1 MKIDKSLRTG
11 STGMLILRL
20 LEEKEMYGY
29 EMIEA
34 LEKRS
39 DNTFT
44 LKAGTLYP
52 LLHSLEQSGWVTSR
66 EAEAENGRMR
76 KYYSITPSGM
86 NALSEKRSEWEA
98 FSGAVNLVL
107 GKAEPSP
114 ILAYCV
120 NKVKK
125 LPWVTYLFTV
135 TRSKEGTA

>member
-1 MKIDKSLRTG
+1 MKIDKSLLTG

-39 DNTFT
+39 DSTFK

-76 KYYSITPSGM
+76 KYYSITQSGM

-107 GKAEPSP
+107 GK
-114 ILAYCV
+114 
-120 NKVKK
+120 
-125 LPWVTYLFTV
+125 
-135 TRSKEGTA
+135 EGTA